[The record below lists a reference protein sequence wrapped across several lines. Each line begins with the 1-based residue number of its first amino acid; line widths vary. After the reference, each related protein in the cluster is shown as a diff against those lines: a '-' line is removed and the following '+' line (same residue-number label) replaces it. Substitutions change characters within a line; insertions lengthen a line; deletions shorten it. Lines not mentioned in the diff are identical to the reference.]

1 MAVHRGEYGVDE
13 RSIGGGYF
21 CDLCGLMFRLHSN
34 LIKHWRTSCPE
45 IQANLPEDEDLA
57 LDDAALKEMVG
68 NLLRKA
74 VVSDFDLEDPG
85 LVEIDRDPS
94 LASARPPRIHPD
106 AEKAKQLDNLTAD
119 LEILTFVMTT
129 LVE

>member
-1 MAVHRGEYGVDE
+1 M
-13 RSIGGGYF
+13 
-21 CDLCGLMFRLHSN
+21 
-34 LIKHWRTSCPE
+34 
-45 IQANLPEDEDLA
+45 A
-57 LDDAALKEMVG
+57 LDDAALKEMVA

-119 LEILTFVMTT
+119 LGDTDIRDDDIGGMRSDKYRQGGERDERFDTRWADEQVCW
-129 LVE
+129 